1 MNILI
6 TGSGRG
12 IGLGFAT
19 HYLELGHTVYASY
32 RSESDELSALAD
44 RYKELNL
51 IQWDVTRPATE
62 SILNSMPSQIDVL
75 INNAGI
81 YGPKKDGQSLQ
92 KVTAE
97 SMHEVFDVDAVAP
110 LRVVQTL
117 LPRLTRPGA
126 VIANISSK
134 MGSSAD
140 NSSGGTYAY
149 RAAKAALVII
159 SKSMAVDLQDD
170 GINVITLH
178 PGWVRTD
185 MVDFTGLVDVAETVA
200 GMTRVIENINDY
212 QPGDFVAFDGK
223 LIPY

>member
-19 HYLELGHTVYASY
+19 HYLELGHNVYACY
-32 RSESDELSALAD
+32 RSESDELSELAD

-62 SILNSMPSQIDVL
+62 SILNSMPPQIDVL

-159 SKSMAVDLQDD
+159 SKSMAVDLQDH

-185 MVDFTGLVDVAETVA
+185 MVDFTGLVDVAESVA
-200 GMTRVIENINDY
+200 GMARVIDNINDY
-212 QPGDFVAFDGK
+212 QPGDFVAFDSK